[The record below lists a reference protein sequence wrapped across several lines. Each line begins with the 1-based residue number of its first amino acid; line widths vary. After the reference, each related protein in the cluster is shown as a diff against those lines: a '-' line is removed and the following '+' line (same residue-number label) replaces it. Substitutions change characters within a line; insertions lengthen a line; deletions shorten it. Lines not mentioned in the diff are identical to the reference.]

1 MVQKFFTA
9 LTCVIV
15 VGLFVLMV
23 EVRREIVVQGQSLAA
38 LKDLIAGQQVR
49 QDQMAA
55 QYAKEM
61 EAYSKR
67 AQDYDQVM
75 QQYKEKMTEYETTTA
90 EYKKMMTEY
99 LKIIDEYKQQTQEQA
114 PAQEQE
120 SDAVS
125 EQGL

>member
-15 VGLFVLMV
+15 VGLFVLTV
-23 EVRREIVVQGQSLAA
+23 EIRREVVLQGQSLSAV
-38 LKDLIAGQQVR
+38 KDLIAGQQVR

-75 QQYKEKMTEYETTTA
+75 QQYKEKMAEYEKTTA
-90 EYKKMMTEY
+90 EYKTMMAEY
-99 LKIIDEYKQQTQEQA
+99 QIILEESKRQQQ
-114 PAQEQE
+114 AQEPQ
-120 SDAVS
+120 
-125 EQGL
+125 Q